1 MLQPVLYTILLKHTQ
16 RRNNKKGNE
25 RKSMRES
32 NMKKVLSWLFTA
44 LLICCIGF
52 TTQSV
57 TANAAIV
64 SNGKKNYT
72 YSELRTDLAQLQ
84 KRYAQHCK
92 VNVIGQTADKRKLY
106 EVVIGNPDAKK
117 HLLVIGNLHAREH
130 MTTQLCMKQI
140 EYYLKSYN
148 KKINGVKVSAT
159 LEKVAIHYVPS
170 CNPDGTAIS
179 QKGFGAIRNKNLRKA
194 LRRMGG
200 SSSRWKAN
208 ARGVDLNRN
217 WNIAFRRAG
226 RRGSSGYHGPKAA
239 SEREVQALVKWV
251 NRIQKQGR
259 ITGLVSY
266 HSTGSILYGRCNSHA
281 TRKVRNTTTKMYKV
295 AKRLTGYRL
304 MPTESLSYAGGC
316 SREYFLY
323 GREVPCITLEVGTG
337 AAPLSGGEFSSIW
350 RKNKN
355 VVIREAQL
363 FD

>member
-1 MLQPVLYTILLKHTQ
+1 
-16 RRNNKKGNE
+16 
-25 RKSMRES
+25 MRES
-32 NMKKVLSWLFTA
+32 NIKKVFSWLFTA
-44 LLICCIGF
+44 ILICCVSF
-52 TTQSV
+52 TTQGI

-72 YSELRTDLAQLQ
+72 YSELKTDLAQLQ
-84 KRYAQHCK
+84 KRYGERCR
-92 VNVIGQTADKRKLY
+92 VNIIGQSADKRNLY
-106 EVVIGNPDAKK
+106 EVVIGNPNARK

-130 MTTQLCMKQI
+130 MTTQVCMKQI
-140 EYYLKSYN
+140 EYYLSSYN
-148 KKINGVKVSAT
+148 KKINGTKVSHT
-159 LEKVAIHYVPS
+159 LDKVAIHYIPS
-170 CNPDGTAIS
+170 SNPDGTAIS
-179 QKGFGAIRNKNLRKA
+179 QKGFGAIRNKKLRKA

-217 WNIAFRRAG
+217 WNIAFRRSG
-226 RRGSSGYHGPKAA
+226 KRGASGYHGPKAA
-239 SEREVQALVKWV
+239 SEPEVQALVKWV
-251 NRIQKQGR
+251 NRVQKQGR
-259 ITGLVSY
+259 ITGVVSY

-281 TRKVRNTTTKMYKV
+281 TKKVRNTTTKMYKI

-304 MPTESLSYAGGC
+304 MPVESLSYAAGC

-323 GREVPCITLEVGTG
+323 GREIPCITIEVGIG
-337 AAPLSGGEFSSIW
+337 AAPLSKSEFSSIW

>member
-1 MLQPVLYTILLKHTQ
+1 
-16 RRNNKKGNE
+16 
-25 RKSMRES
+25 MRGK
-32 NMKKVLSWLFTA
+32 NVKKVLSWLFTA
-44 LLICCIGF
+44 LFICCISF
-52 TTQSV
+52 TTQGV
-57 TANAAIV
+57 TADAAIV

-72 YSELRTDLAQLQ
+72 YKELNTDLAQLQ
-84 KRYAQHCK
+84 KRYGDFCR
-92 VNVIGQTADKRKLY
+92 VNVIGRTADKRSLY
-106 EVVIGNPDAKK
+106 EVVIGNPEAKK

-140 EYYLKSYN
+140 EYYLSNYN
-148 KKINGVKVSAT
+148 RKINGKKVSST
-159 LEKVAIHYVPS
+159 LDKVAIHYVPS

-179 QKGFGAIRNKNLRKA
+179 QKGFGAIRNKKLRKA

-217 WNIAFRRAG
+217 WNIAFKRVG
-226 RRGSSGYHGPKAA
+226 KRGASGYHGPKAA
-239 SEREVQALVKWV
+239 SEPEVQALVKWV

-281 TRKVRNTTTKMYKV
+281 TRKVRNITTKMYKI
-295 AKRLTGYRL
+295 AKRLTGYHL

-323 GREVPCITLEVGTG
+323 GRDIPCITLEVGTG
-337 AAPLSGGEFSSIW
+337 VAPLSGSEFSSIW

>member
-1 MLQPVLYTILLKHTQ
+1 MRGSVKRIL
-16 RRNNKKGNE
+16 
-25 RKSMRES
+25 SYFFAA
-32 NMKKVLSWLFTA
+32 LF
-44 LLICCIGF
+44 ICCIGF
-52 TTQSV
+52 TTQGV

-64 SNGKKNYT
+64 SAGKKNYT
-72 YSELRTDLAQLQ
+72 YNELRTDLKQLES
-84 KRYAQHCK
+84 RYGNHCK
-92 VNVIGQTADKRKLY
+92 VNTIGQTVDNRKLY
-106 EVVIGNPDAKK
+106 EVVIGNPNAKK

-130 MTTQLCMKQI
+130 MTIQVCMKQI
-140 EYYLKSYN
+140 EYYLSNYN
-148 KKINGVKVSAT
+148 KKINGKKVSAT
-159 LEKVAIHYVPS
+159 LDKVAIHYVPS

-179 QKGFGAIRNKNLRKA
+179 QQGFGAIRNKSLRKA

-200 SSSRWKAN
+200 SSSTWKAN
-208 ARGVDLNRN
+208 AKGVDLNRN
-217 WNIAFRRAG
+217 WNIAFRKAG

-239 SEREVQALVKWV
+239 SEKEVQALVKWV

-259 ITGLVSY
+259 ITGIVSY

-281 TRKVRNTTTKMYKV
+281 TKKVRNTTTKMYKI
-295 AKRLTGYRL
+295 AKRLTGYHL

-323 GREVPCITLEVGTG
+323 GRNIPCITLEVGTG
-337 AAPLSGGEFSSIW
+337 AAPLRGSEFSSIW